1 MFCVAAAD
9 DGCGDGRV
17 VERPGDGDDAGGD
30 VVAGADLFELVGYGE
45 VAGEQ
50 RLLVVLRVAAEV
62 VCGEGGD
69 ALFGHGSGEQAGV
82 HGGVVDDADVVLLA
96 EGEIFGFVGAV
107 EHGVGRL
114 LRGDGGDLHDALH
127 LRDAE
132 VGDADPAD
140 FSFALEV
147 GHGGPA
153 LFDVFVG
160 LGPVDLV
167 EVDGF
172 DLQAAEAGFALAAD
186 LFLGVGDFFFV
197 VPDHGGLGED
207 VGFVRGGLDGFGYD
221 FFGVAE
227 AVDGGGVDPVD
238 AEVEGFVDGGDG
250 VVVVLRA
257 PCEGPVA
264 SANGPCAEAD
274 GGEVEV

>member
-1 MFCVAAAD
+1 MTPMLC
-9 DGCGDGRV
+9 
-17 VERPGDGDDAGGD
+17 
-30 VVAGADLFELVGYGE
+30 
-45 VAGEQ
+45 
-50 RLLVVLRVAAEV
+50 
-62 VCGEGGD
+62 
-69 ALFGHGSGEQAGV
+69 
-82 HGGVVDDADVVLLA
+82 LLA
-96 EGEIFGFVGAV
+96 EGKVFGLVGAI
-107 EHGVGRL
+107 EHGVRGL
-114 LRGDGGDLHDALH
+114 LRGDRGDLHDAFH
-127 LRDAE
+127 LRNGE

-153 LFDVFVG
+153 LFDVFVR

-172 DLQAAEAGFALAAD
+172 DVETAEAVFALAAD
-186 LFLGVGDFFFV
+186 LLLGVGDFFFV

-207 VGFVRGGLDGFGYD
+207 VGFVRGGLEGAGDD

-264 SANGPCAEAD
+264 AADGPCSEAD